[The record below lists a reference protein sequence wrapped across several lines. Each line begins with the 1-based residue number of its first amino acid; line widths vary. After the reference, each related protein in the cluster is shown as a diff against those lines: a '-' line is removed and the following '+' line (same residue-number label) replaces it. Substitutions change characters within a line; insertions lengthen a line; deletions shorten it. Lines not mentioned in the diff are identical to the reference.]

1 MDKNEKVIMAIKRDN
16 LFKNDDFEG
25 FKPASEVN
33 FYERLLKDRIKM
45 KRGDAEKDP
54 NYKQPIA
61 YALIISPSGKVF
73 AYQRSKK
80 DKDYGEKR
88 LQGKWS
94 WGIGGH
100 IDEIDMQYNDPINAS
115 LMRELKEE
123 VGIDCPNVNLNGY
136 INYDTDS
143 VDQVHFGLLYIV
155 KINSEEISPKDQE
168 IAQGRLH
175 TISEVER
182 ICSSDAEVETWS
194 RTALD
199 PLKSYLKSQDIPN
212 LKHLTPLELSEHKV
226 YD

>member
-1 MDKNEKVIMAIKRDN
+1 MDKNDKMIMVVNRDL
-16 LFKNDDFEG
+16 LFGSNSFEG
-25 FKPASEVN
+25 FKQHSKN
-33 FYERLLKDRIKM
+33 TDFLYRIIQFNRLMR
-45 KRGDAEKDP
+45 RGDAEEDKK
-54 NYKQPIA
+54 YKQPIA

-80 DKDYGEKR
+80 DKEYGEKR

-100 IDEIDMQYNDPINAS
+100 IEEKDMQDEDPLHAS

-123 VGIDCPNVNLNGY
+123 VGIDCANIKLNGY

-143 VDQVHFGLLYIV
+143 VGQVHFGLLYIA
-155 KINSEEISPKDQE
+155 KINSEDISPKDPE
-168 IAQGRLH
+168 IAQGKLH
-175 TISEVER
+175 TISELER

-194 RTALD
+194 RIALD
-199 PLKSYLKSQDIPN
+199 PLKSYLNGNIQNIRV
-212 LKHLTPLELSEHKV
+212 LTHSELAEHRI

>member
-80 DKDYGEKR
+80 DKDYGGGEIKCVR
-88 LQGKWS
+88 ARALGFFKNCRK
-94 WGIGGH
+94 IG
-100 IDEIDMQYNDPINAS
+100 
-115 LMRELKEE
+115 R
-123 VGIDCPNVNLNGY
+123 
-136 INYDTDS
+136 
-143 VDQVHFGLLYIV
+143 
-155 KINSEEISPKDQE
+155 
-168 IAQGRLH
+168 
-175 TISEVER
+175 
-182 ICSSDAEVETWS
+182 
-194 RTALD
+194 
-199 PLKSYLKSQDIPN
+199 
-212 LKHLTPLELSEHKV
+212 
-226 YD
+226 